1 LRGPANS
8 PFHAGMNVELAEE
21 RIVVLPDPTTMEAA
35 EQRAWARRVDA
46 FGAIARMTGLLNKP
60 KEDEFELTYKEK
72 RLQPFWRLAATAIY
86 AYERTK
92 TYAVK
97 VAGEVQ
103 SVAIAGETKTISH
116 GEFTMTGL
124 ETCREETR
132 KEFLY
137 DGLTSGA
144 QDPALSA
151 YLKYDGELATE
162 ADLNEVAKQGVIVV
176 PPQAKSSMIVREVVA
191 AMLSKIDADKVMEET
206 VRIERVDLVYRPLY
220 AFRYRRAGKEA
231 VLELDP
237 LTGAIKPGGATFETY
252 LGKILEPRFLFDVT
266 VETANIFFPGATL
279 ARVIVNK
286 GLEFKRPH

>member
-1 LRGPANS
+1 MP
-8 PFHAGMNVELAEE
+8 GMNVEMAEE
-21 RIVVLPDPTTMEAA
+21 RIIVLPDPTTMEAA
-35 EQRAWARRVDA
+35 EQRAWARRIEA
-46 FGAIARMTGLLNKP
+46 FGAIARMSGLLSKP
-60 KEDEFELTYKEK
+60 KDDIELTYKEK

-103 SVAIAGETKTISH
+103 SVAIAGETKAISH
-116 GEFTMTGL
+116 GEFTLSGL
-124 ETCREETR
+124 ESCREETR

-137 DGLTSGA
+137 DGLASGA
-144 QDPALSA
+144 PDTALSG
-151 YLKYDGELATE
+151 YLKYDGELATDE
-162 ADLNEVAKQGVIVV
+162 ELHEIAKGGTIVV
-176 PPQAKSSMIVREVVA
+176 PPQAKASMIVREVVA

-206 VRIERVDLVYRPLY
+206 VRIERVDLIYRPLY

-252 LGKILEPRFLFDVT
+252 LGKILEPSFLFDVT

-286 GLEFKRPH
+286 SLEFKRPR